1 MADDGLRIV
10 NTVDNSQVDS
20 AFARMRKEIVSS
32 AEAAQQQGRK
42 IDDALDRVA
51 LSANATSDT
60 LKRRI
65 HESSQVVNE
74 LTAKIIEQRA
84 VVKDVQADVKRLGDA
99 YKEAKAKGTY
109 GASGILAEYNAAKK
123 ALENEKSALFAL
135 NQEKQKASLKVQ
147 ELRGQYELMKKAT
160 DDNVLSLG
168 MLQKGFVALGGT
180 MAVKAFTQQVIQ
192 TRGEFQQLEV
202 AFTTMLGSA
211 EKANALMMQL
221 TKTAAVTPFDLKGV
235 TDGAKQL
242 LAYGVSADE
251 VNDTLIHL
259 GDIAAGLSLPLG
271 DLVYLY
277 GTTLTQGRMFTQ
289 DLRQFMGRGI
299 PIAEELAKQFG
310 VTKDKVQELVS
321 TGKVGAEEFKQAIM
335 AMSSEGGKFGGLMEE
350 QSKIITGQISN
361 IEDAIDNAFNKIGKQ
376 SEGVINT
383 ALDGVSYLV
392 ENYEKVGKII
402 LSVAGVYGTY
412 KAAVLAVI
420 AVEKIM
426 AMARLA
432 QIKQTTLC
440 QLATD
445 VLTKKMALLNTT
457 MLMNPWVLAATAIA
471 GLIAV
476 LMNLETEADRVRE
489 VNEEYNNTLDETI
502 RKEEERERRV
512 NELIGIAGDEA
523 LSTDTRIEAL
533 QKLNNKYPQIFA
545 KYKTEYEWL
554 THLQE
559 IKAEIAELDG
569 QTSHKK
575 ATVQKQDVDARI
587 AELEKKGHA
596 TYSTQTTMYGTVL
609 YNQTG
614 GRTAKEETELEELYK
629 KREQLAKQI
638 QKDKG
643 DYYMTHLTGVSNED
657 LDAQIQERKTLLAQM
672 QLHGTKLGLVQKGGA
687 QGTYTADEL
696 SAQLNN
702 LNAEKNR
709 RNETRY
715 TPAQRKAQ
723 LQSEL
728 TAARKALADFDN
740 SSTKYTVAEA
750 EKKRKELQNAVSE
763 AEKKYKDFGGST
775 KEKKPAKD
783 TRVKDEQT
791 ISSELEKIS
800 KETELSIIKNKKDG
814 VEKQIELLDF
824 ENKQELANLEKR
836 HSELVAKRGG
846 NLTPEEEKVFTD
858 AALAINEN
866 YSKRRKQI
874 EDDSLN
880 ESTASMREFLSIY
893 GNIEE
898 RRQALTEI
906 AEQKIAKARTEGEKL
921 TIAEELKSQLSSL
934 ETEALKLDINW
945 EMLFGD
951 LGSFTKKQLESLRKQ
966 LRGYKQSD
974 AYVKGTEENRKIIDE
989 AINDITA
996 TINDKGGIF
1005 GGLATAI
1012 TELHDAQKE
1021 LADATEELNNATTQ
1035 TEKETAKKKVNSA
1048 QKRKEN
1054 AQGSVA
1060 KAAESTTDKI
1070 SSLANS
1076 ITRLGTQSEMTL
1088 SDLGDL
1094 ANDIASAF
1102 GETGKKVGG
1111 WIGAIFSIA
1120 EMVAKDGLVGLIE
1133 NVGKLV
1139 GQVLGGIFGI
1149 DIDENTH
1156 YYEEQK
1162 RIHDNYIK
1170 LLNEILSDQ
1179 EELLKKQAGLEAYDT
1194 YIDAKKNFSSI
1205 QRARSNDVYNYL
1217 NAGASKGF
1225 LGIGSSASNGRK
1237 LYNKLG
1243 FQNMPVMAATTGADF
1258 YKTDTYRFAK
1268 QYAEIFG
1275 ISNIFSID
1283 DRMRELGNATIEQ
1296 IRALKEARELWSMLP
1311 EEVIQYYNEIL
1322 EADKAMQELK
1332 DILSETITG
1341 TSFDNLLSSFENTLE
1356 QMDASAENW
1365 TDNIEA
1371 TFNKAIVNSLV
1382 KSKYSDLL
1390 RAWYGSAEDGTGFA
1404 GAFKNGIDNISEK
1417 DIENFRNGYM
1427 EIVGQA
1433 QDEANRLR
1441 EMFGLDY
1448 GSSYKQEA
1456 SSKGFNAMG
1465 QDVGEEMNG
1474 RFTAIQIAAY
1484 DLKDLATARNEMLMR
1499 MEQNQGSV
1507 KTSVEGIT
1515 DALALTNI
1523 HLSDIAK
1530 YTKHLI
1536 AMEETLDDIKN
1547 NTKHL

>member
-32 AEAAQQQGRK
+32 AETAQQQGRK

-99 YKEAKAKGTY
+99 YKEAKANGTY

-242 LAYGVSADE
+242 LAYGVAADE

-335 AMSSEGGKFGGLMEE
+335 AMSSEGGKFGGLMEK
-350 QSKIITGQISN
+350 QSKTITGQISN
-361 IEDAIDNAFNKIGKQ
+361 IEDAIDSMFNKIGKQ

-412 KAAVLAVI
+412 KATVLAVI
-420 AVEKIM
+420 AVEKVM

-440 QLATD
+440 QVATD

-457 MLMNPWVLAATAIA
+457 MLMNPWVLAATSIA

-523 LSTDTRIEAL
+523 LSTDTRKEAL
-533 QKLNNKYPQIFA
+533 QELNNKYPQIFA

-554 THLQE
+554 THLRD

-575 ATVQKQDVDARI
+575 AAVQKQDVDARI

-614 GRTAKEETELEELYK
+614 GRTAKEETELNELYK
-629 KREQLAKQI
+629 KRKELAEQI

-643 DYYMTHLTGVSNED
+643 DYYMTHLTGVSNAD
-657 LDAQIQERKTLLAQM
+657 LDAQIKQRQDLLAKIKIAKM
-672 QLHGTKLGLVQKGGA
+672 ENEGKKYYGKTTIGGA

-728 TAARKALADFDN
+728 TAARKALDDFDK

-750 EKKRKELQNAVSE
+750 ETKRKQLEEAVKT
-763 AEKKYKDFGGST
+763 AEKAYKDFGGST

-783 TRVKDEQT
+783 TRVKDEQS

-800 KETELSIIKNKKDG
+800 KETELSIIKNKEDG
-814 VEKQIELLDF
+814 VKKQIELLDF
-824 ENKQELANLEKR
+824 ENKQELANLKKR

-1021 LADATEELNNATTQ
+1021 LAEATEELNNATTQ
-1035 TEKETAKKKVNSA
+1035 TEKETAKKKANSA

-1054 AQGSVA
+1054 AQASVT

-1070 SSLANS
+1070 SSLADS

-1088 SDLGDL
+1088 SDLGSL

-1120 EMVAKDGLVGLIE
+1120 EMVAKDGLAGLIE

-1139 GQVLGGIFGI
+1139 GQVLGGIFGF
-1149 DIDENTH
+1149 DIDKNTH

-1162 RIHDNYIK
+1162 HIHDNYIK

-1194 YIDAKKNFSSI
+1194 YSDAKKNFSSI
-1205 QRARSNDVYNYL
+1205 QRARTNDVYNYL
-1217 NAGASKGF
+1217 NAGASKGV
-1225 LGIGSSASNGRK
+1225 LGIGSSASNGVK
-1237 LYNKLG
+1237 LFGSLFTGENIIKLI
-1243 FQNMPVMAATTGADF
+1243 TGNYSQRTNDF
-1258 YKTDTYRFAK
+1258 LK
-1268 QYAEIFG
+1268 IFG
-1275 ISNIFSID
+1275 KSNLSELSG
-1283 DRMRELGNATIEQ
+1283 RLTEELGSATVEQ
-1296 IRALKEARELWSMLP
+1296 IKQLKENYAIWTKLP
-1311 EEVIQYYNEIL
+1311 DEVIQYYNEIL
-1322 EADKAMQELK
+1322 EADKALQELK
-1332 DILSETITG
+1332 DTLSETVTG

-1356 QMDASAENW
+1356 KMDASAENW

-1441 EMFGLDY
+1441 EMFSLDY